1 MIRCPHDGLT
11 KGKMDTRI
19 QHENEPSQGLRAI
32 FWHAKDFAT
41 THEVAAGAWKT
52 PPAVIRWL
60 KMPSR
65 MARCFYDQSRI
76 WTFSLSCVHLMSTS
90 GQCDASIRIGNELGK
105 NWERSEEVTFEGN
118 WKSMALSAACHLV
131 DWRHTFQWLWSAFAH
146 LFYEF
151 KLKLF
156 TPKLLLSVNTLFVRR
171 TLVLNNIEPAD
182 LAIGMANLCYPW

>member
-1 MIRCPHDGLT
+1 MSPGCPNFSTLLPNFESYDILEYK
-11 KGKMDTRI
+11 KGWQYFVLI
-19 QHENEPSQGLRAI
+19 SLR
-32 FWHAKDFAT
+32 FHSVSKYSCKCRRQ
-41 THEVAAGAWKT
+41 ESGKT
-52 PPAVIRWL
+52 LV
-60 KMPSR
+60 
-65 MARCFYDQSRI
+65 
-76 WTFSLSCVHLMSTS
+76 
-90 GQCDASIRIGNELGK
+90 RIGNELGK

-156 TPKLLLSVNTLFVRR
+156 TPKLLLSVNTLFERR

-182 LAIGMANLCYPW
+182 LVIGMANLCYPW